1 MAKTFAARVS
11 KRQREKKDIAAHLD
25 QSIFKLNDEKLL
37 KGARLDDIALDK
49 IEVRKQVRTKFN
61 EESIQELADNIR
73 ENGLIQP
80 LVVHREGSKY
90 VLICGERRFRA
101 MSTIE
106 EMKVAPCFILENKSD
121 EELMAIQFSENSAR
135 EQLHY
140 IDQAD
145 SIMGYK
151 KLTGASERK
160 IQAALG
166 ISKSEVHRCLLIA
179 KLPKKLKEAAKEH
192 NTEKY
197 VLIEWGALER
207 GGLRNELQEK
217 ILDGTI
223 KKRLQLKRAITASQ
237 SVLKTGVKAKK
248 SAKKTTTKSKTARL
262 SEKSQTELNTQE
274 LLKMMRKNSKNI
286 KVDKKTKAALE
297 QLLQA
302 SID

>member
-1 MAKTFAARVS
+1 MAKSFEKRVS
-11 KRQREKKDIAAHLD
+11 KKKREYKDITSRLD
-25 QSIFKLNDEKLL
+25 QSILDMHDQKLL
-37 KGARLDDIALDK
+37 QGARLDDIELAK

-61 EESIQELADNIR
+61 DDSIRELAENIK

-106 EMKVAPCFILENKSD
+106 DMSFAPCFILEDKTD

-145 SIMGYK
+145 SIYGYK

-179 KLPKKLKEAAKEH
+179 RLPKAIKEAAKIH

-197 VLIEWGALER
+197 VLLEWGALPK
-207 GGLRNELQEK
+207 GSLRNNLKAK
-217 ILDGTI
+217 ICEGTI
-223 KKRLQLKRAITASQ
+223 QKRLQLKRAINASG
-237 SVLKTGVKAKK
+237 GVVKKATVKK
-248 SAKKTTTKSKTARL
+248 SATKKSTAKNSDLIKLVSAKSK
-262 SEKSQTELNTQE
+262 E
-274 LLKMMRKNSKNI
+274 MDI
-286 KVDKKTKAALE
+286 DKKTQAMLKK
-297 QLLQA
+297 LLKEAQK
-302 SID
+302 DLNT